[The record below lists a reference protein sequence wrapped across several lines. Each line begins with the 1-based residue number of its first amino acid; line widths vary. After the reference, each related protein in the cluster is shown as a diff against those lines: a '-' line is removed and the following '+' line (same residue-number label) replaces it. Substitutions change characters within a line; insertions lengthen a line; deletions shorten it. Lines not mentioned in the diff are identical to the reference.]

1 MFLVS
6 INYFREKER
15 KNRERRERRRGRKR
29 ERRSLNSLKIRT
41 RIRRD
46 GAGRRS
52 KRDKRKTKQ

>member
-1 MFLVS
+1 MFFVFS

-15 KNRERRERRRGRKR
+15 KNRERR